1 MTLNAHSGRGRA
13 LPGRTSVVA
22 VRPAL
27 WRRVYVRTALW
38 LAALVCGGL
47 MAMAGG
53 EWASAQPAP
62 ERAVLLLD
70 IKGAIGFVS
79 AEQLTKALQ
88 RAKATGAEALIVRID
103 TPGGLLSSTRD
114 MIHAI
119 LASPVPVVMYVAPNG
134 SRAASAGTYLMYASH
149 VAAMAPST
157 HLGAATPVALSPGG
171 FPGTPQQPPRPKPP
185 EDEKDKQPATDPAS
199 AMERKVINDAVAYI
213 RGFAELRGRNGDWAE
228 KAVREGVALTA
239 SAALKERVI
248 DLIAK
253 DVDDLLAQ
261 VHGRTVTTPAG
272 DVVLETK
279 GRPIVEIMPDWKQQI
294 MSVIADPNI
303 ALILMMIGIYGILL
317 EFWHPGVIAP
327 GVIGAI
333 SLIVALAALSVLP
346 VNYAGLA
353 LLLLGVALM
362 VAEAF
367 LPSFGIAGIGGV
379 VAFALGALFLF
390 DPEQSDIPIQVS
402 WQVVAGLTGASAAFF
417 LGLLGF
423 ATRARLRPVRT
434 GAEELIGSIGEVVYW
449 EDGQG
454 RIRVHG
460 EIWTA
465 KSGARLARG
474 QQVRVVSRTGL
485 TLAVEPSS

>member
-13 LPGRTSVVA
+13 LPGRTSLVA
-22 VRPAL
+22 L
-27 WRRVYVRTALW
+27 RTALW

-47 MAMAGG
+47 LAVAGG
-53 EWASAQPAP
+53 ERAAAQPAP
-62 ERAVLLLD
+62 ERAILLLD
-70 IKGAIGFVS
+70 IKGAIGFVT

-88 RAKATGAEALIVRID
+88 RAKATGAEAVVVRID

-157 HLGAATPVALSPGG
+157 HMGAATPVSISPGG
-171 FPGTPQQPPRPKPP
+171 VPGTPQQPPQQKPK
-185 EDEKDKQPATDPAS
+185 DGEKDKQPATDPAS
-199 AMERKVINDAVAYI
+199 TMERKVINDSVAYI
-213 RGFAELRGRNGDWAE
+213 RSLAELRGRNADWAE
-228 KAVREGVALTA
+228 KAVREGVSLTA
-239 SAALKERVI
+239 SAALGERVI
-248 DLIAK
+248 DIIAK
-253 DVDDLLAQ
+253 DVEDLLAQ
-261 VHGRTVTTPAG
+261 VHGRKVPTTAG
-272 DVVLETK
+272 DVVLETR
-279 GRPIVEIMPDWKQQI
+279 GRPIVEIRPDWKQQI
-294 MSVIADPNI
+294 MTVIADPNI
-303 ALILMMIGIYGILL
+303 ALILMMIGIYGILF
-317 EFWHPGVIAP
+317 EFWNPGAIVP

-333 SLIVALAALSVLP
+333 SLIVALTALSVLP

-379 VAFALGALFLF
+379 VAFALGALFLI
-390 DPEQSDIPIQVS
+390 DPEQSDIPIHVS
-402 WQVVAGLTGASAAFF
+402 WQVVAGLTAASAAFF
-417 LGLLGF
+417 LGILGF
-423 ATRARLRPVRT
+423 AARARLRPVRT
-434 GAEELIGSIGEVVYW
+434 GAEEMIGSIGEVVYW

-454 RIRVHG
+454 RIQVHG
-460 EIWTA
+460 EIWAA

-474 QQVRVVSRTGL
+474 QLVRVVSRTGL
-485 TLAVEPSS
+485 TLAVEPSG

>member
-13 LPGRTSVVA
+13 LQGRTSFA
-22 VRPAL
+22 ALRMAL
-27 WRRVYVRTALW
+27 WI
-38 LAALVCGGL
+38 AALVCAGL
-47 MAMAGG
+47 VAAADGHRV
-53 EWASAQPAP
+53 EAQPAP
-62 ERAVLLLD
+62 ERPVLLLD

-88 RAKATGAEALIVRID
+88 RAKAAGAAALVVRID

-157 HLGAATPVALSPGG
+157 HLGAATPVSLSPGG
-171 FPGTPQQPPRPKPP
+171 VPGAPQPPPRQRPS
-185 EDEKDKQPATDPAS
+185 ETEKDKQPATDPTS
-199 AMERKVINDAVAYI
+199 AMERKVVNDAVAYI
-213 RGFAELRGRNGDWAE
+213 RALAELRGRNGDWAE
-228 KAVREGVALTA
+228 KAVREGVTLTA
-239 SAALKERVI
+239 SGALNERVI

-261 VHGRTVTTPAG
+261 VHGRKVATPAG
-272 DVVLETK
+272 DVVLETR
-279 GRPIVEIMPDWKQQI
+279 GRPIVEVLPDWKQQI
-294 MSVIADPNI
+294 MTVIADPNI
-303 ALILMMIGIYGILL
+303 ALILMMIGIYGILF
-317 EFWHPGVIAP
+317 EFWNPGAIAP

-333 SLIVALAALSVLP
+333 SLLVALAALSVLP

-353 LLLLGVALM
+353 LLLLGIALM

-402 WQVVAGLTGASAAFF
+402 WQVVAGLTAASAAFF
-417 LGLLGF
+417 LGILGF
-423 ATRARLRPVRT
+423 AARARLRPVRT
-434 GAEELIGSIGEVVYW
+434 GAEEMLGSIGEVVYW
-449 EDGQG
+449 EESEG
-454 RIRVHG
+454 RIQVHG
-460 EIWTA
+460 EIWAA
-465 KSGARLARG
+465 KSGTRLAKG
-474 QQVRVVSRTGL
+474 QLVRVVSRTGL